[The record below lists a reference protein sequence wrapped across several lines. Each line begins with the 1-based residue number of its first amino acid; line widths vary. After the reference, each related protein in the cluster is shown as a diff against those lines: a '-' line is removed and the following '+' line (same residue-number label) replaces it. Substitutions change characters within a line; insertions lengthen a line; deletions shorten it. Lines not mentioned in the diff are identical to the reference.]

1 MAQPGFHLEGNAAWQ
16 YEQGIVPTMSQPLAE
31 MMFEHVALHDGD
43 RVLDVACGTGIIARV
58 ATERFA
64 NIASM
69 TGVDLN
75 PAMLD
80 IARAHAPSTRTAITW
95 QQGDACHLPFPAHS
109 FDVVLCQHGLQFM
122 PDKGVALH
130 EMRRVLV
137 PGGRVALIVWGDP
150 PPYQAALAEALRRHV
165 SQAAATSCLA
175 PFTLRH
181 VDTLTRLVNDAG
193 FHDIEIQTLVLVR
206 RLPWSVVAFAAQQP
220 YGRDVEAASGE
231 ARAAIEHEVRA
242 AVQAYRADDECVIL
256 PQESHLVQAR
266 GG

>member
-1 MAQPGFHLEGNAAWQ
+1 MAQPGFHLEGNAARQ

-31 MMFEHVALHDGD
+31 MLFEHVVLHDGD
-43 RVLDVACGTGIIARV
+43 RVVDVACGTGILARV
-58 ATERFA
+58 ATARFA

-80 IARAHAPSTRTAITW
+80 IARANAPSTRTAIAW
-95 QQGDACHLPFPAHS
+95 QQGDACHLPFPDHS

-122 PDKGVALH
+122 PDQEGALH

-175 PFTLRH
+175 PFALRD
-181 VDTLTRLVNDAG
+181 VDALSRLVVDAE
-193 FHDIEIQTLVLVR
+193 FHDIAIQTLVLMR

-220 YGRDVEAASGE
+220 YGRDVEAVSEA
-231 ARAAIEHEVRA
+231 ARAAIEHEVQA
-242 AVQAYRADDECVIL
+242 TVQAYRADNECVIL
-256 PQESHLVQAR
+256 PQESHLVHAR
-266 GG
+266 RG